1 MRHNPVHAT
10 TDPDAVRDL
19 VRANPWATIVSSADG
34 ELVASHY
41 PVLLDE
47 ESEELALLTHVGR
60 PDEEVHGFGDTEVL
74 VIVQGLHG
82 YVSPS
87 WYGPEGTRA
96 PTWNFSVAHCH
107 GVPEVL
113 GAEENLA
120 TLTRLVERFE
130 REVEEPLYLDQEW
143 GAADR
148 QGDGRAADPGHPVH
162 LQAQAEPGQGRRE
175 PAPGDREAARARP
188 VRAPGA
194 RRRDGARVGGGAR
207 RRRGARVSAEPE
219 IVVSDAPERKRFEV
233 TVDGQLAGFLVY
245 RAREGLIALI
255 HTEVEDAL
263 RGPRPRRPARP
274 LRPRPGPR
282 ARASPSSP
290 SAPSSTTGSSATAS
304 TSTSSRPQYRPS
316 FEL

>member
-19 VRANPWATIVSSADG
+19 VRANPWATIVSSGIDG
-34 ELVASHY
+34 LVASHY

-47 ESEELALLTHVGR
+47 DSEELALLTHVGR

-87 WYGPEGTRA
+87 WYGPEATRA

-107 GVPEVL
+107 GVPELL

-143 GAADR
+143 GAQIAKGTVGLRIPVTRFVCKRKLSQDKDDVSRR
-148 QGDGRAADPGHPVH
+148 QVIAKLR
-162 LQAQAEPGQGRRE
+162 EPGPYEHPTLADEMERE
-175 PAPGDREAARARP
+175 WEAESAAGEAPAG
-188 VRAPGA
+188 
-194 RRRDGARVGGGAR
+194 
-207 RRRGARVSAEPE
+207 
-219 IVVSDAPERKRFEV
+219 
-233 TVDGQLAGFLVY
+233 
-245 RAREGLIALI
+245 
-255 HTEVEDAL
+255 
-263 RGPRPRRPARP
+263 
-274 LRPRPGPR
+274 
-282 ARASPSSP
+282 
-290 SAPSSTTGSSATAS
+290 STDEEHG
-304 TSTSSRPQYRPS
+304 
-316 FEL
+316 